1 MNAKTRVW
9 AVLALA
15 AVLTAAAAA
24 NLAAQG
30 RQAPPE
36 YKELVAAYVMKDPAA
51 RLKEFE
57 RIKAAYPGSQ
67 FAEAI
72 EAGIE
77 ESKAALSTTLDELL
91 ALQKSFLA
99 GAAGPARLQKPV
111 AMAVQLLN
119 HPLVESFDHTK
130 VLDTALAY
138 RGAALKA
145 AADPA
150 AYDGIPEDQRELFK
164 TSVLHAVELLTA
176 RAYLHAGDTDR
187 AQAALDSYR
196 KNGGAAG
203 GNYHY
208 VRAGILLSL
217 GKTAEAADA
226 YLAAAAENYSDA
238 AAKARALYVRLHG
251 SEQGFEA
258 ALTARLKALPFE
270 PAPFQAPAGWKG
282 KAVLAE
288 LFTGSECPPCVGA
301 DIAFDGLLESIPS
314 NYLAVLVYHLPIPRP
329 DPMMNPATALRAGA
343 YSVGSTPTVLIDGG
357 NKSVGGG
364 SRGAAEGRYKQYRG
378 VVETLLAKD
387 PGVVL
392 KARASIAGDK
402 VKVAYDFNRVVSGAE
417 YMLVLVQD
425 EQEHEGSN
433 GVAVHRM
440 VVRDLVVLDPAAPRT
455 AEFDLGESER
465 KTDAYL
471 TDFEKTYTRTP
482 GFKFPVRRHTMPRT
496 GLRAVFFIQEKS
508 SGQVLN
514 AVVAPV
520 R

>member
-1 MNAKTRVW
+1 MNQTPRLR
-9 AVLALA
+9 AVLIVFAVLVLA
-15 AVLTAAAAA
+15 AAGR
-24 NLAAQG
+24 LAAQG

-36 YKELVAAYVMKDPAA
+36 YKDLVAAYVMKDPAA
-51 RLKEFE
+51 RLKEFQ
-57 RIKAAYPGSQ
+57 RIKAAYPDSQ
-67 FAEAI
+67 FMEAI
-72 EAGIE
+72 EAGIQ
-77 ESKAALSTTLDELL
+77 ESKAALCASLDELL
-91 ALQKSFLA
+91 ALQRDFLA
-99 GAAGPARLQKPV
+99 GASGPARLQKPV

-119 HPLVESFDHTK
+119 HPLVESFDHVK

-150 AYDGIPEDQRELFK
+150 AYEGIPQDQRDLFK
-164 TSVLHAVELLTA
+164 ANVLFAVELLTA

-187 AQAALDSYR
+187 AQSALESYR
-196 KNGGAAG
+196 KGGGAAG

-208 VRAGILLSL
+208 VRAGILESQ

-226 YLAAAAENYSDA
+226 YLASATENYSDA
-238 AAKARALYVRLHG
+238 VVKARALYVRLHG

-258 ALTARLKALPFE
+258 ALRARLKALPFE
-270 PAPFQAPAGWKG
+270 PAPFKAPAGWKG

-301 DIAFDGLLESIPS
+301 DIAFDGLLETIPAD
-314 NYLAVLVYHLPIPRP
+314 YLAVLVYHLPIPRP

-343 YSVGSTPTVLIDGG
+343 YSISSTPTVLIDGG

-364 SRGAAEGRYKQYRG
+364 NRGAAEGRFKQYR
-378 VVETLLAKD
+378 EAIEPLLTQD
-387 PGVVL
+387 PGVTL
-392 KARASIAGDK
+392 KARASIAGDT
-402 VKVAYDFNRVVSGAE
+402 VKASYEFDRVVPGAE
-417 YMLVLVQD
+417 YLLVLVQD

-433 GVAVHRM
+433 GVLAHRM
-440 VVRDLVVLDPAAPRT
+440 VVRDLFVVDPAGPR
-455 AEFDLGESER
+455 AAAFDLAASER
-465 KTDAYL
+465 KTDAFL

-482 GFKFPVRRHTMPRT
+482 GFKFAVRRHAISRT
-496 GLRAVFFIQEKS
+496 GLRVVLFVQEKS
-508 SGQVLN
+508 SGRVLN